1 MATPRKPS
9 ALMILKQRD
18 RIAGLQSKLHEE
30 KRKLDRMVRDSGGI
44 NTKLN
49 LDGIVYHVRTETRSF
64 DCNVHVE
71 RLGTI
76 EEFLKLGGASGHGK
90 IHTV

>member
-1 MATPRKPS
+1 MAARKPT
-9 ALMILKQRD
+9 ALQILKQKK
-18 RIAGLQSKLHEE
+18 RIEDLQSKLYEE

-76 EEFLKLGGASGHGK
+76 EEFLKLGGASGHGT
-90 IHTV
+90 IHAV